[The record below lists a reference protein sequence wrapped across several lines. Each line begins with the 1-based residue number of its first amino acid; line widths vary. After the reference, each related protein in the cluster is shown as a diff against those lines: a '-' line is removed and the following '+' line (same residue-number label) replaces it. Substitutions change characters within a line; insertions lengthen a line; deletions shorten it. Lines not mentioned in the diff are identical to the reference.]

1 MRSLLIL
8 FIFSTFC
15 FSQTNDNFSYQA
27 IVRDSGGDI
36 INNATVGIEIT
47 ILKSNPTGTQVYK
60 ESFAPVTND
69 GGAFRIEIGNG
80 SVIQGDFQTID
91 WAMDDYFIQTAVDF
105 SGGTNYT
112 IMGTTQLL
120 AVPTTLHSKFTS
132 GVAVRTMLQR
142 DVLSSPKTGQ
152 MLFCSDCNGGELQI
166 FDGTI
171 WRGL

>member
-8 FIFSTFC
+8 LIFSTFC
-15 FSQTNDNFSYQA
+15 FSQSNDKFSYQA

-36 INNATVGIEIT
+36 INNATVGVEIT
-47 ILKSNPTGTQVYK
+47 ILKTTPDGTQVYK
-60 ESFAPVTND
+60 ESFSPSTND
-69 GGAFRIEIGNG
+69 GGAFRIEIGAG
-80 SVIQGDFQTID
+80 SVIQGDFQAID
-91 WAMDDYFIQTAVDF
+91 WAIDDYFIQTAVDF

-132 GVAVRTMLQR
+132 GVAVRTTLQR
-142 DVLSSPKTGQ
+142 DALSSPKTGQ

-171 WRGL
+171 WRSL